1 MYGHHF
7 LSHRAIITVNSAT
20 TVNEVRNAM
29 TDRENTG
36 YFIHTFPRDSS
47 SLLDF
52 LGYSAVLFVTLTRAL
67 LINRSINPV
76 LDERNTSFIC

>member
-1 MYGHHF
+1 MYDHHF
-7 LSHRAIITVNSAT
+7 LSHRAIITLNSAS

-36 YFIHTFPRDSS
+36 YFIDTFPRDSS

-67 LINRSINPV
+67 LINRLINPV
-76 LDERNTSFIC
+76 LDGRNSSLIC